1 MSTLL
6 APPKPRPRTPSDDAP
21 VAPEAVRP
29 VPASHDAGASTAT
42 AYTATGHP
50 ADDGASLEPARLT
63 IPALAATQ
71 ENLPRHSGSPAVGHL
86 DQLGSPGDEP
96 GLVAGDT
103 SPAAVFL
110 ARLAPTGRR
119 VQATALSQIAALVTD
134 GAADAWSMPWHRL
147 TYAHTHAVRAH
158 LAGRYA
164 PATANR
170 MLAALRGVLRE
181 AWRLGLMDGEQYQR
195 ATDLAA
201 VRGQRLPAGRAV
213 TAGELSALFASC
225 PPTPGGVRDAA
236 LIAVLYGTGVRR
248 SEAAALDLADVN
260 LATAAVTI
268 KNGKGAKSRLTYA
281 PAGALA
287 ALTTWLEI
295 RGNSEG
301 PLFWPVRRGGQL
313 QPGHR
318 LSGQAIRA
326 ILHRRAAAARVAPF
340 GPHDLR
346 RSTVGDL
353 LDAGADI
360 ATVARLAGHSNVQV
374 TMTYDRRPEATKA
387 RAASLLHVPYTVPV
401 QVPATPPSRLPAA
414 AARAT
419 VRPGGP
425 PGLSGAPS
433 AAAQEPGAG
442 VDGAA
447 EAPAVAVA
455 TLTAG
460 RGCETAAA

>member
-6 APPKPRPRTPSDDAP
+6 APPTTRPLATPPPDAT
-21 VAPEAVRP
+21 AARKTGR
-29 VPASHDAGASTAT
+29 VPASHDAGARTA
-42 AYTATGHP
+42 APLAG
-50 ADDGASLEPARLT
+50 AGDGATLDPARLT
-63 IPALAATQ
+63 IAALAATR
-71 ENLPRHSGSPAVGHL
+71 ENLPRQAGAPAGPPARV
-86 DQLGSPGDEP
+86 GSPGDEP

-103 SPAAVFL
+103 NPAAVYL

-158 LAGRYA
+158 VATRYA

-248 SEAAALDLADVN
+248 SEAAALDVADVD

-268 KNGKGAKSRLTYA
+268 KNGKGAKSRLTYL

-287 ALTTWLEI
+287 ALTAWLDV
-295 RGNSEG
+295 RGSGGG
-301 PLFWPVRRGGQL
+301 PLFVPVRRGGHL

-326 ILHRRAAAARVAPF
+326 ILHRRAAVARVAPF

-360 ATVARLAGHSNVQV
+360 ATVARLAGHASVAV

-387 RAASLLHVPYTVPV
+387 RAASLLHVPYTRPIPAPTPRRDSTVLAGAVAGSAGVPRTGKPGMCEV
-401 QVPATPPSRLPAA
+401 SSPAA
-414 AARAT
+414 DEGSLRVDAT
-419 VRPGGP
+419 
-425 PGLSGAPS
+425 GAP
-433 AAAQEPGAG
+433 G
-442 VDGAA
+442 V
-447 EAPAVAVA
+447 V
-455 TLTAG
+455 AG
-460 RGCETAAA
+460 RDREATAA

>member
-1 MSTLL
+1 M
-6 APPKPRPRTPSDDAP
+6 
-21 VAPEAVRP
+21 
-29 VPASHDAGASTAT
+29 PASHDAGARTAPLDC
-42 AYTATGHP
+42 AGDVA
-50 ADDGASLEPARLT
+50 ASGSPSLT
-63 IPALAATQ
+63 IPPLAAAT
-71 ENLPRHSGSPAVGHL
+71 ENLPRQSAAAVGHL
-86 DQLGSPGDEP
+86 DWVGSPGDEP

-103 SPAAVFL
+103 SPAAVYL

-158 LAGRYA
+158 VAGRYA

-213 TAGELSALFASC
+213 TTGELTALFASC

-236 LIAVLYGTGVRR
+236 LIALLYGTGVRR
-248 SEAAALDLADVN
+248 SEAAALDVADVD

-268 KNGKGAKSRLTYA
+268 RRGKGAKARTTYA

-287 ALTTWLEI
+287 VLTTWLEV
-295 RGNSEG
+295 RGDSEG
-301 PLFWPVRRGGQL
+301 PLFWPVRRGGHL

-353 LDAGADI
+353 LDAGADLAVVSRLCGHASV
-360 ATVARLAGHSNVQV
+360 ATTAA
-374 TMTYDRRPEATKA
+374 YDRRPEAAKA
-387 RAASLLHVPYTVPV
+387 RAANLLHIPYTSPL
-401 QVPATPPSRLPAA
+401 PLPAPA
-414 AARAT
+414 LEAVARRPRPSTSAGGAT
-419 VRPGGP
+419 GRAGGQ
-425 PGLSGAPS
+425 SAVSDVPS
-433 AAAQEPGAG
+433 AAADQSGTC
-442 VDGAA
+442 VDATAQAPVAA
-447 EAPAVAVA
+447 EN
-455 TLTAG
+455 TAMG
-460 RGCETAAA
+460 RGCEAAAA

>member
-1 MSTLL
+1 M
-6 APPKPRPRTPSDDAP
+6 
-21 VAPEAVRP
+21 
-29 VPASHDAGASTAT
+29 AG
-42 AYTATGHP
+42 
-50 ADDGASLEPARLT
+50 E
-63 IPALAATQ
+63 
-71 ENLPRHSGSPAVGHL
+71 
-86 DQLGSPGDEP
+86 
-96 GLVAGDT
+96 T
-103 SPAAVFL
+103 SPAAVYL

-158 LAGRYA
+158 VAARYA

-236 LIAVLYGTGVRR
+236 LIALLYGTGVRR
-248 SEAAALDLADVN
+248 SEAAALDVADID

-268 KNGKGAKSRLTYA
+268 KNGKGAKSRLTYL

-287 ALTTWLEI
+287 ALTAWLDV
-295 RGNSEG
+295 RGSGGG
-301 PLFWPVRRGGQL
+301 PLFVPVRRGGHL

-326 ILHRRAAAARVAPF
+326 ILHRRAAVARVAPF

-346 RSTVGDL
+346 RSTVGDM
-353 LDAGADI
+353 LDGGADLS
-360 ATVARLAGHSNVQV
+360 VVSRLCGHSSP
-374 TMTYDRRPEATKA
+374 TTTAAYDRRPEAAKA
-387 RAASLLHVPYTVPV
+387 RAANLLHVPYTSPGPV
-401 QVPATPPSRLPAA
+401 RAPVATAPRPLAA
-414 AARAT
+414 AAGAT
-419 VRPGGP
+419 AQSHSQPDMSVTPATGADAPGACVDGTEEASARRWPRSRPAGAARRPLPDRRPSQPGRRTATTGHATFLPGGVVRDWGDRPG
-425 PGLSGAPS
+425 SG
-433 AAAQEPGAG
+433 
-442 VDGAA
+442 
-447 EAPAVAVA
+447 
-455 TLTAG
+455 
-460 RGCETAAA
+460 RCR